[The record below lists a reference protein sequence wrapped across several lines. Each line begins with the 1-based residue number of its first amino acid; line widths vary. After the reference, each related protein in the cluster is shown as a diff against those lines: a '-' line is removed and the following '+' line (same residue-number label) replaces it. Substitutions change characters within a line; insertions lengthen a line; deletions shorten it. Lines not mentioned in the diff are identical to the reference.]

1 MKNVYTYDLLN
12 SIEHEEYAVELIKRL
27 NEICIAGG
35 FNLKKLISIKK
46 NVLMNLH
53 DIHRKKGVE
62 DTYLEKEG
70 LPTVKALVVN
80 WEVWKR
86 CFMFSSKPEG
96 ETKKKEKYAFYVDFL
111 LWSYRLGFTIHPKG
125 KINTARTVSRS
136 I

>member
-12 SIEHEEYAVELIKRL
+12 SNEHEEYAVELIKRL

-35 FNLKKLISIKK
+35 FNLKKLISIEK

-80 WEVWKR
+80 WEV
-86 CFMFSSKPEG
+86 
-96 ETKKKEKYAFYVDFL
+96 
-111 LWSYRLGFTIHPKG
+111 
-125 KINTARTVSRS
+125 
-136 I
+136 